1 MRTSEKIT
9 LENWLQQVF
18 PSSFSDDHFEIGK
31 ILSGFEEHMP
41 REMKDS
47 RIPMNWTETELQWD
61 PICNALFDH
70 ASQTG
75 GEQLAWMLVK
85 LVADRIHGQWKVQGN
100 GGRHSALS
108 DLNSRGNWLFAIR
121 ARLGVVDGWLRQN
134 GQEPYSRYL
143 FEALSNPVFLNI
155 APKTTLWGLDNSN
168 DATDLYDRL
177 VDFMELPISSQWIQ
191 EVDTFIG
198 TSILSDVGILKVTNL
213 TVSFEAA
220 PKRVQKRWN
229 GSSLVAMQTILQA
242 IQQQVY
248 AAHSINQTLLG

>member
-1 MRTSEKIT
+1 MSMNDETT
-9 LENWLQQVF
+9 LQTWLRQVF
-18 PSSFSDDHFEIGK
+18 PQPFIDGHFDIGK

-47 RIPMNWTETELQWD
+47 KIPMNWTETELQWD

-75 GEQLAWMLVK
+75 GEQLAWVLVK

-108 DLNSRGNWLFAIR
+108 DMKSRGNWLFAIR

-134 GQEPYSRYL
+134 GQEPYSRYM

-155 APKTTLWGLDNSN
+155 APKTTLWGLGDGN

-177 VDFMELPISSQWIQ
+177 VDIMQLPISSQWLQ
-191 EVDTFIG
+191 EVEALIEAP
-198 TSILSDVGILKVTNL
+198 ILSDLGVSKVTHL
-213 TVSFEAA
+213 TAVVESA
-220 PKRVQKRWN
+220 PKREQKRWK
-229 GSSLVAMQTILQA
+229 GSSMLAMQTILQS

-248 AAHSINQTLLG
+248 AAYIINQTLLG

>member
-1 MRTSEKIT
+1 MSISDQTT
-9 LENWLQQVF
+9 LETWLLQVF
-18 PSSFSDDHFEIGK
+18 PEPFSDDHFDIGK

-41 REMKDS
+41 REVKDS

-61 PICNALFDH
+61 PICNGLFDH

-108 DLNSRGNWLFAIR
+108 DLKSRENWLFAIR

-143 FEALSNPVFLNI
+143 FEALSNPVLLNI
-155 APKTTLWGLDNSN
+155 APKTTLWGLDIGN

-177 VDFMELPISSQWIQ
+177 VEIMGLQISSQWLKSVELLI
-191 EVDTFIG
+191 E
-198 TSILSDVGILKVTNL
+198 TSILSDLGVSKVTNL
-213 TVSFEAA
+213 TATVETA
-220 PKRVQKRWN
+220 PKREQKRWQ
-229 GSSLVAMQTILQA
+229 GSSIVAMQTILQA
-242 IQQQVY
+242 LQQQVY
-248 AAHSINQTLLG
+248 AAHIINQTLLG